1 MRYLLLAAMAAAPT
15 VGMGQKLASLPTK
28 PLEYEQRPSK
38 LPADPLQRMAYQAV
52 VLRLWP
58 DIPGWKLAVY
68 KQVLEHGYKAAG
80 LAKRTTYCP
89 HCSGT
94 TCADGSRVRHGICA
108 ASRNVPMHA
117 IVWLES
123 EGLLKVTDR
132 GGAVRVPGGGESAH
146 FDVWV
151 PNCSGCEAGPGT
163 KRAVPWALIPLH

>member
-1 MRYLLLAAMAAAPT
+1 MKYLLIAAMAAAPA
-15 VGMGQKLASLPTK
+15 VGMGQRVAALPPK
-28 PLEYEQRPSK
+28 SGEYERASK

-58 DIPGWKLAVY
+58 DIAKWKLGVY
-68 KQVLEHGYKAAG
+68 KEVLEHGYTAHG

-94 TCADGSRVRHGICA
+94 TCADGSRVRGGICA
-108 ASRNVPMHA
+108 ASRNVPMHS
-117 IVWLES
+117 IVWLET

-132 GGAVRVPGGGESAH
+132 GGAVKVPGGAESAH

-151 PNCSGCEAGPGT
+151 PDCAGGCWTGPGT
-163 KRAVPWALIPLH
+163 RRAVPWAVIPVH